1 MQNRW
6 VKMGIIIGVWALVGL
21 LLSVEVLF
29 NMRASMHN
37 EYWDVI
43 DLAIP
48 QFGRAVMWALLAPFV
63 LKLRKMVPLSLGNW
77 AGGIS
82 FHFAVGFL
90 VMAEF
95 YIGRMFFMFLLWNEW
110 PVGSF
115 WEVTW
120 TNFYGRNII
129 DMAYYWGVLAFGYS
143 FELYH
148 KYKNEELKAVQL
160 EARLIE
166 AELAALRQQLHP
178 HFLFN
183 TMNTVA
189 VLVREKKNDQA
200 VTLLSR
206 LSSLLRTTLDQT
218 RSPEVTLQQ
227 EIDFLEGYLEI
238 QMARFSDRLN
248 VTMDIPRD
256 LRSALIPNLVLQP
269 IVENAI
275 LHGVA
280 PKSGPGLVRVSGRR
294 EGDRL
299 VLEVADDGPGL
310 SRGRLDDNREG
321 IGLAN
326 TRERLSKLYGEKG
339 QLSIKSE
346 NNSGVVVEISLPFHS

>member
-21 LLSVEVLF
+21 LLSLEVLF
-29 NMRASMHN
+29 NMRASMQT

-63 LKLRKMVPLSLGNW
+63 LKLRKMVPLSF
-77 AGGIS
+77 GGWVGGVS

-95 YIGRMFFMFLLWNEW
+95 YIGRVFFMMLLWNDW

-115 WEVTW
+115 WETTW
-120 TNFYGRNII
+120 SHFYGRNII

-148 KYKNEELKAVQL
+148 KYKNEELKAAQL

-183 TMNTVA
+183 AMNTVA
-189 VLVREKKNDQA
+189 VLVREKQNDQA

-206 LSSLLRTTLDQT
+206 LSSLLRITLDQT

-238 QMARFSDRLN
+238 QKARFSDRLH
-248 VTMDIPRD
+248 VTMDIPSS
-256 LRSALIPNLVLQP
+256 LRNALIPNLILQP

-280 PKSGPGLVRVSGRR
+280 PKSEPGLVRVSGCR
-294 EGDRL
+294 EGEML
-299 VLEVADDGPGL
+299 VLKITDDGPGL
-310 SRGRLDDNREG
+310 SRGQLDHDHEG
-321 IGLAN
+321 IGLNN
-326 TRERLSKLYGEKG
+326 TRERLAKLYGDKG
-339 QLSIKSE
+339 RLSINSE
-346 NNSGVVVEISLPFHS
+346 YNRGVVVEITLPFHT

>member
-6 VKMGIIIGVWALVGL
+6 VKMSIIIGVWALVGL

-29 NMRASMHN
+29 NMRASMHK
-37 EYWDVI
+37 EYFDVI

-48 QFGRAVMWALLAPFV
+48 QFGRAVMWALLAPLV
-63 LKLRKMVPLSLGNW
+63 LKLRKMVPLSM
-77 AGGIS
+77 GGWVGGVA

-95 YIGRMFFMFLLWNEW
+95 YVGRIFFMFLMWNEW
-110 PVGSF
+110 PIGSF
-115 WEVTW
+115 WETTW
-120 TNFYGRNII
+120 ANFYGRNII

-160 EARLIE
+160 EARLME
-166 AELAALRQQLHP
+166 AELAALRQQLQP

-189 VLVREKKNDQA
+189 VLVREKQHDQA

-206 LSSLLRTTLDQT
+206 LSSLLRITLDQT

-227 EIDFLEGYLEI
+227 EMDFLEGYLEI
-238 QMARFSDRLN
+238 QKARFSDRLN
-248 VTMDIPRD
+248 VTMDIPKE
-256 LRSALIPNLVLQP
+256 LRLALIPNLVLQP

-280 PKSGPGLVRVSGRR
+280 QKSVPGTVQVTGRR
-294 EGDRL
+294 EGDLL

-310 SRGRLDDNREG
+310 ALGRLDRGREG

-326 TRERLSKLYGEKG
+326 TRERLAKLYGDKG
-339 QLSIKSE
+339 RLTIKSE
-346 NNSGVVVEISLPFHS
+346 SNQGVVVQISLPFHR